1 MYAFPS
7 LLKKESEAQSSQELQ
22 ELRLKNASLEKE
34 LAHVKGGY
42 EEELERILKQVYR
55 QLALLILLE
64 ILVYFISLLVGSVQ
78 SI

>member
-55 QLALLILLE
+55 QLALPILLE
-64 ILVYFISLLVGSVQ
+64 ILVYFISLYGW
-78 SI
+78 